1 MLDLVEELEKL
12 VAALD
17 EAGLD
22 HALCGGL
29 ALAVHGFVRAT
40 VDIGLMVPADQIES
54 AEGVARSLGFDWPA
68 GPTTFAGGAVQ
79 MRRLSKEDPDLGDVL
94 SVDFLV
100 VTPAVAAMWA
110 TRARVSWRGGSLSV
124 VSRRG
129 LIDLKR
135 LGDSGQDREDIAK
148 LLEGG
153 DDA

>member
-1 MLDLVEELEKL
+1 MLDLVEELEEL

-17 EAGLD
+17 QAGLD

-40 VDIGLMVPADQIES
+40 VDIDLMVPADQIES
-54 AEGVARSLGFDWPA
+54 AEAVARSLGFDLPA
-68 GPTTFAGGAVQ
+68 APMSFAEGAVQ
-79 MRRLSKEDPDLGDVL
+79 MRRLSKEDPELGDVL
-94 SVDFLV
+94 SVDFLL

-110 TRARVSWRGGSLSV
+110 TRARVPWRGGSLNV
-124 VSRRG
+124 VSRSG

-135 LGDSGQDREDIAK
+135 LRDSGQDREDIAK

-153 DDA
+153 DEA